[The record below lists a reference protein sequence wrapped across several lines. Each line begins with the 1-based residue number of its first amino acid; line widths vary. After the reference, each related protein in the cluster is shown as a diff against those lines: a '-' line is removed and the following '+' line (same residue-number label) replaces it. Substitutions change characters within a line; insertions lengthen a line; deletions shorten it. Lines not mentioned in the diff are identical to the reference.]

1 MIVLGIQ
8 GNHNETTEI
17 LMMNIFVQEVITLS
31 KKESA

>member
-8 GNHNETTEI
+8 GNHNETPEI